1 MHPKLQHPSF
11 LNPTFSRLRSFV
23 PKDPP
28 SSNESPA
35 SSVTA
40 PNIHFDASS
49 HFSSIS
55 RSSSL
60 TNIPETGSQGGS
72 SNADTMHAR
81 PRTKLKR
88 EPFRWTALKNIL
100 IHVRTPPNAT
110 PQKAAKVLGGFL
122 STETPTVMAANGLVC
137 VGTTQGRVHIFDF
150 KQQLRST
157 CSGESI
163 YLSILNEILF
173 INDLSSAKQKSSLRR
188 CSFAGPHVHCSRS
201 Y

>member
-1 MHPKLQHPSF
+1 MPKGP
-11 LNPTFSRLRSFV
+11 PT
-23 PKDPP
+23 
-28 SSNESPA
+28 SNESPA

-40 PNIHFDASS
+40 PNLHVDAPS

-55 RSSSL
+55 RSSSV
-60 TNIPETGSQGGS
+60 TNIPGTGSQGGS
-72 SNADTMHAR
+72 PNADTMHAR
-81 PRTKLKR
+81 LSAKPKR

-137 VGTTQGRVHIFDF
+137 VGTNQGRVHIFDF

-157 CSGESI
+157 CSSESV
-163 YLSILNEILF
+163 YLCIINESPF
-173 INDLSSAKQKSSLRR
+173 INDLGSAKQKSSLRGG
-188 CSFAGPHVHCSRS
+188 SFAGPYIHCSRS